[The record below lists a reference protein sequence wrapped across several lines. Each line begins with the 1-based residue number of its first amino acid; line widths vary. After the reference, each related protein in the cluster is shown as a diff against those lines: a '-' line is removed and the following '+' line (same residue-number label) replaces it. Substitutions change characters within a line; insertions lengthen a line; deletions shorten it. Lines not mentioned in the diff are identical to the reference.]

1 MDWSYTWSE
10 IIKPPQVV
18 SNGVLI
24 STSEK
29 KKKLFGSSD
38 MTKTILIEDAKIKEE
53 ICINIESFRD
63 T

>member
-1 MDWSYTWSE
+1 MEWSYTWEE

-18 SNGVLI
+18 PKGVVI

-38 MTKTILIEDAKIKEE
+38 MTKTILIDNPKIKEE
-53 ICINIESFRD
+53 ICFKIESHRG

>member
-1 MDWSYTWSE
+1 MEWSYTWDE
-10 IIKPPQVV
+10 IIKPPQVIPK
-18 SNGVLI
+18 GVLI

-38 MTKTILIEDAKIKEE
+38 MTKTVLIADPKIKED
-53 ICINIESFRD
+53 ICIKIESLRG

>member
-1 MDWSYTWSE
+1 MEWSYTWEE

-18 SNGVLI
+18 TKGVMI

-29 KKKLFGSSD
+29 KKRLFGSSD
-38 MTKTILIEDAKIKEE
+38 MTKTVLIDDPKIKEE
-53 ICINIESFRD
+53 ICIKIESLRG

>member
-1 MDWSYTWSE
+1 MEWSYTWDE
-10 IIKPPQVV
+10 IVKPPQVV
-18 SNGVLI
+18 PKGIVI

-38 MTKTILIEDAKIKEE
+38 MTKTVLINDPKAKEE
-53 ICINIESFRD
+53 ICAKIESLRG